1 MRFYNASLRSNESLD
16 DRKNA
21 TTRADQ
27 AAQNEVISRL
37 KGDERYATD
46 GLIAEERPFN
56 DETAVMSRGYT
67 WVIDPLD
74 GTANFDSRLPFFCS
88 AVGCLRDGEPHIG
101 VVFDPVENEVY
112 YAMEGVPT
120 EVWNI
125 SRGEVSAVKSD
136 SGRTTLA
143 ESLLGM
149 HISSRGDIAE
159 RFVGSGVL
167 LELSKR
173 VRHLRALGSGQLALA
188 YVASGRLQGFC
199 QLDTYL
205 WDQVAGVVLVRN
217 AGGCATDLR
226 TRVDWRA
233 RTKDLLATS
242 NRNIRDEFL
251 AFWAER
257 ATP

>member
-56 DETAVMSRGYT
+56 
-67 WVIDPLD
+67 
-74 GTANFDSRLPFFCS
+74 
-88 AVGCLRDGEPHIG
+88 
-101 VVFDPVENEVY
+101 
-112 YAMEGVPT
+112 